1 MDPTPQDVLAV
12 VSRQPRSIGDVGL
25 AIAAAYGHDPATAEG
40 QPVGQWLA
48 ALGLSLSAV
57 QKVVDQLVRDGQ
69 VVEVKGAQLWALE
82 LPTEGTKAQGRYYLS
97 R

>member
-1 MDPTPQDVLAV
+1 MDPTPQDVLTV

-25 AIAAAYGHDPATAEG
+25 AIAAAHGHDPATAAG

-57 QKVVDQLVRDGQ
+57 QKVVDMLVRAGE
-69 VVEVKGAQLWALE
+69 VVEVRGAQLWDLE